1 MYSDALLKIEGSYG
15 SIIYSV
21 PIYNCLI
28 KFLFYQKTRAQRIMI
43 MLILTF
49 IVISILVTWTEQES
63 KESWTAFFGILY
75 GYFLAG
81 NGILLL
87 IIGIIQFIVQSIRN
101 KTKKL

>member
-1 MYSDALLKIEGSYG
+1 
-15 SIIYSV
+15 
-21 PIYNCLI
+21 
-28 KFLFYQKTRAQRIMI
+28 MI
-43 MLILTF
+43 MLILAF

-75 GYFLAG
+75 VYFLAG
-81 NGILLL
+81 NLILLL